1 MTGMA
6 ENYCPQC
13 EDEGRP
19 ATPIGHARSACA
31 LCNRYAQ
38 RVRRAAQLTLATRH
52 PDDWARAREEAE
64 TTLYPPTVEE
74 YLHASP
80 AQPRNRSTVSAR

>member
-1 MTGMA
+1 MA
-6 ENYCPQC
+6 ENFCPQC

-64 TTLYPPTVEE
+64 NTLYPPTVEE

-80 AQPRNRSTVSAR
+80 AQPRDRSTVSER

>member
-19 ATPIGHARSACA
+19 STPIGHARSACA